1 MRTFIC
7 LDHYIS
13 MIAMDILGYDG
24 SCGGVHDVWCSTQ
37 HCCLFLLILAMQL
50 AVLVSLPLQTPC
62 RATCHIAEYQEKV
75 AR

>member
-7 LDHYIS
+7 VDHYIS

-37 HCCLFLLILAMQL
+37 HCCIVLLILAMQL
-50 AVLVSLPLQTPC
+50 AVLVSLPTLRPPAELLVTLQSI
-62 RATCHIAEYQEKV
+62 RRK
-75 AR
+75 